1 MSEIESNIN
10 NTNQKTT
17 KSNWL
22 PVLVFFVLSYI
33 LFWGI
38 GYLLFITLGD
48 TSVLIN
54 FSSFMGILYYIIALV
69 PAFSPF
75 IAALV
80 VTAIFE
86 KKKGLKQFSKRLF
99 NFKVKIHWYIIAFLI
114 PIIVYLSLK
123 VIRYIINLPS
133 SAPFMERS
141 AWNLGL
147 LLSLNIVFS
156 GIAEEPGW
164 RNYAVPKMNK
174 IFNPLVTSVIIG
186 ILWACWH
193 LTFYIYGARSWS
205 QFPQFLFTVVMLS
218 IIYTWLYIK
227 TESAPVV
234 MLFHIVHNFAVF
246 LFLDVE
252 ITFWSGGGIVYA
264 IIALIIIIFYGPS
277 LKERKSIKEIF
288 SRSRK
293 VEEIENKKI
302 EEDIS
307 S

>member
-1 MSEIESNIN
+1 MEQEVEKKTIKQQN
-10 NTNQKTT
+10 N
-17 KSNWL
+17 KSNAL
-22 PVLVFFVLSYI
+22 PILIFFLLAYV

-48 TSVLIN
+48 VSLLVN
-54 FSSFMGILYYIIALV
+54 FSSFIGFLYYILALI

-75 IAALV
+75 FAAII
-80 VTAIFE
+80 VTIIFDR
-86 KKKGLKQFSKRLF
+86 KDGLKQFSKRLF
-99 NFKVKIHWYIIAFLI
+99 NFKVKIHWYILAILI
-114 PIIVYLSLK
+114 PAFTYLLLK
-123 VIRYIINLPS
+123 VSRYIINLPS
-133 SAPFMERS
+133 QTPFMEQS

-164 RNYAVPKMNK
+164 RNYAVPKLNK
-174 IFNPLVTSVIIG
+174 ILNPLVTSTLVG

-193 LTFYIYGARSWS
+193 LTFYISGARLWS
-205 QFPQFLFTVVMLS
+205 QFPQFVFTVVMLS

-227 TESAPVV
+227 TESIPVV
-234 MLFHIVHNFAVF
+234 VLFHIVHNFSVF

-277 LKERKSIKEIF
+277 LNERKTIKEIF
-288 SRSRK
+288 SRFRK
-293 VEEIENKKI
+293 EKETEQTLA
-302 EEDIS
+302 D
-307 S
+307 